1 MRVLFVDD
9 EDRVLAGIERT
20 LFMADRDWEVDFATS
35 GAEALGKLAI
45 RPADVVVSDMRM
57 PLMDG
62 AELMRQ
68 VRDSWPNAIRI
79 ILSGETDHSGALHSL
94 EVAHQ
99 FLAKPCDG
107 DTLIETIDRAVSLQA
122 LLQHQAVQA
131 VVGRIGSLPAAP
143 RMYLK
148 LSGLLRDGNAG
159 IGRFAEIVR
168 GDPALAAKVLQLA
181 NCAFFRSGH
190 QITSIPE
197 AVTRIGLDTLR
208 AVVLTTEIAR
218 AHAGVD
224 ADAVQSRAFRASC
237 LAAEIGGAYAPVE
250 TVAAAALLAEIGLLV
265 PQVQRLCEAADTDG
279 QGFPS
284 HAEVGAYLLGLWGLP
299 WAIVEAVAHH
309 LQPARGLQRRFG
321 PIGVVHV
328 AVALSQD
335 NVPDEAF
342 LQQMGVAEHLDAWRN
357 TCAANAFIGYAP

>member
-20 LFMADRDWEVDFATS
+20 LFMADRDWELDFATS
-35 GAEALGKLAI
+35 GAEALSKLAV
-45 RPADVVVSDMRM
+45 RAADVVISDMRM

-62 AELMRQ
+62 AELMRR
-68 VRDSWPNAIRI
+68 VREGWPTAIRI
-79 ILSGETDHSGALHSL
+79 ILSGETEHSGALHSL

-107 DTLIETIDRAVSLQA
+107 DTLVETIDRAVNLQSL
-122 LLQHQAVQA
+122 LRHQAVQE
-131 VVGRIGSLPAAP
+131 VIGRIGSLPAAP

-181 NCAFFRSGH
+181 NCAFFHSGH
-190 QITSIPE
+190 EITSIPE

-208 AVVLTTEIAR
+208 AVVLTSEIAR
-218 AHAGVD
+218 AHAGAD
-224 ADAVQSRAFRASC
+224 ADALQSRAFRASC
-237 LAAEIGGAYAPVE
+237 LAAEIGGSYAPVE
-250 TVAAAALLAEIGLLV
+250 TVVAAALLAEVGLLL
-265 PQVQRLCEAADTDG
+265 PQIQRLCEAADSDG
-279 QGFPS
+279 QRFPS

-309 LQPARGLQRRFG
+309 LQPARGLQRRFDA
-321 PIGVVHV
+321 IGVVHV
-328 AVALSQD
+328 AVALSQG
-335 NVPDEAF
+335 NTPDEAF
-342 LQQMGVAEHLDAWRN
+342 LQQMGVAEHLNTWRDA
-357 TCAANAFIGYAP
+357 CAANTSIEYVP

>member
-9 EDRVLAGIERT
+9 EKRVLAGIERI
-20 LFMADRDWEVDFATS
+20 LFMADRDWELEFAIS
-35 GAEALGKLAI
+35 GAEALSKLGVRA
-45 RPADVVVSDMRM
+45 ADVVISDMRM

-68 VRDSWPNAIRI
+68 IRERWPTTIRI
-79 ILSGETDHSGALHSL
+79 ILSGETEHAGALHSL

-107 DTLIETIDRAVSLQA
+107 DTLIQTIDRAVNLKA

-131 VVGRIGSLPAAP
+131 VVARMGSLPAAP
-143 RMYLK
+143 RLYLK

-159 IGRFAEIVR
+159 IGRFAEIVQ

-181 NCAFFRSGH
+181 NCAFFHAGH
-190 QITSIPE
+190 EVTSIPE

-224 ADAVQSRAFRASC
+224 ADALQSRAFRASC
-237 LAAEIGGAYAPVE
+237 LAAEIGKAYAPVE
-250 TVAAAALLAEIGLLV
+250 TVAAAALLAEIGLLL
-265 PQVQRLCEAADTDG
+265 PQIQRLCEAADSGG

-309 LQPARGLQRRFG
+309 LQPARAAQGRFDA
-321 PIGVVHV
+321 IGVVHV
-328 AVALSQD
+328 AVALSKGSAPNED
-335 NVPDEAF
+335 F
-342 LQQMGVAEHLDAWRN
+342 LQTMGVSEHLSAWRDA
-357 TCAANAFIGYAP
+357 CAANAFIEYAP